1 MVSPKARAC
10 SAEFD
15 ALCLLVRPKPDPIR
29 AGQALQAGADVATL
43 CRLAGEHRVRPRMIE
58 SLGLLSGLE
67 LPVAIR
73 SSLEAFRRLHCVRVL
88 SLVQELRRLGAAL
101 GANGVCYATFKGP
114 TLAARLY
121 GDAAGREYSDI
132 DLIVPHAQYESA
144 EQTLAAL
151 GYRGVQGDRAFR
163 QAFLAH
169 LRQCAFAHPD
179 VDATVDLHWDFRG
192 IHLPFPLSPDEI
204 WEQLEL
210 FTIAGTS
217 VPTIGGLNLALVLAG
232 HGTKEAWRSLDWI
245 CDVAMLVDKCP
256 DLDWLEVHQR
266 ARRHRCGD
274 SVLLAC
280 TLADRLLG
288 TPLPAPLA
296 EPLAASARVPRLAG
310 ALIEELRQGRAQAQL
325 REGAT
330 DLDLCETRGA
340 RLKALLTLALA
351 CTAGDYAAL
360 PLPQP
365 MWPLYH
371 AIRPF
376 RLVGKGLLALA
387 APAKLLRRG
396 PISHV
401 PRHTGEEYE
410 K

>member
-1 MVSPKARAC
+1 MSPEGRAH

-15 ALCLLVRPKPDPIR
+15 ALCLLVRPKPDLVR
-29 AGQALQAGADVATL
+29 ARRVLQAGADLAAL
-43 CRLAGEHRVRPRMIE
+43 CRLAAEHRVRPRLLE
-58 SLGLLSGLE
+58 SLGLLSGPALS
-67 LPVAIR
+67 AATR
-73 SSLEAFRRLHCVRVL
+73 SSLEAFRRLHSVRVL
-88 SLVQELRRLGAAL
+88 SLVRELRRLGAAFS
-101 GANGVCYATFKGP
+101 ASGVRFATFKGP

-132 DLIVPHAQYESA
+132 DLIVPRAQYDSA

-192 IHLPFPLSPDEI
+192 IHLPFPVSPDDI
-204 WEQLEL
+204 WEQLEP
-210 FTIAGTS
+210 FAIGGAS
-217 VPTIGGLNLALVLAG
+217 VPTIGGLNLALLLAG

-245 CDVAMLVDKCP
+245 CDIAMLVDRCP
-256 DLDWLEVHQR
+256 DLDWLEIHRR
-266 ARRHRCGD
+266 ARHRRCGD

-296 EPLAASARVPRLAG
+296 KPLAASSRVPRLAG
-310 ALIEELRQGRAQAQL
+310 ALIDELRQGRSPAQL
-325 REGAT
+325 REGVT
-330 DLDLCETRGA
+330 DLDLCETGGA
-340 RLKALLTLALA
+340 RVKAVLALA
-351 CTAGDYAAL
+351 FSCTAGDYAAL

-376 RLVGKGLLALA
+376 RLAGKALLSLA
-387 APAKLLRRG
+387 APAKPG
-396 PISHV
+396 
-401 PRHTGEEYE
+401 
-410 K
+410 

>member
-1 MVSPKARAC
+1 MVSPKARAQ

-15 ALCLLVRPKPDPIR
+15 MLCLLVRPEPDLVR
-29 AGQALQAGADVATL
+29 AGQALQAGADVAAL
-43 CRLAGEHRVRPRMIE
+43 CQLAAEHRVRPRTLE
-58 SLGLLSGLE
+58 SLGLLPGLE
-67 LPVAIR
+67 LPAETR
-73 SSLEAFRRLHCVRVL
+73 SSLEAFRRLHSVRVL

-101 GANGVCYATFKGP
+101 SANGVRFATFKGP

-132 DLIVPHAQYESA
+132 DLIVPRAQYESA

-151 GYRGVQGDRAFR
+151 GYRGMQGDRAFR
-163 QAFLAH
+163 RAFLAH

-192 IHLPFPLSPDEI
+192 IHLPFPLSPDDI
-204 WEQLEL
+204 WEQLEP
-210 FTIAGTS
+210 FAIGGAS
-217 VPTIGGLNLALVLAG
+217 VPTIGGLNLALLLAG

-245 CDVAMLVDKCP
+245 CDVAMLVDRCP
-256 DLDWLEVHQR
+256 DLDWLEIHQR
-266 ARRHRCGD
+266 ACRRRCGD

-288 TPLPAPLA
+288 TNLPGPLA
-296 EPLAASARVPRLAG
+296 KPLAASARVRRLAG
-310 ALIEELRQGRAQAQL
+310 ALIDELRQGRSPAQL
-325 REGAT
+325 REGVT
-330 DLDLCETRGA
+330 DLDLCETGGA
-340 RLKALLTLALA
+340 RIRAVLTLALA
-351 CTAGDYAAL
+351 RTAGDHAAL

-376 RLVGKGLLALA
+376 RLAGKALLSLA
-387 APAKLLRRG
+387 APAKQG
-396 PISHV
+396 S
-401 PRHTGEEYE
+401 
-410 K
+410 